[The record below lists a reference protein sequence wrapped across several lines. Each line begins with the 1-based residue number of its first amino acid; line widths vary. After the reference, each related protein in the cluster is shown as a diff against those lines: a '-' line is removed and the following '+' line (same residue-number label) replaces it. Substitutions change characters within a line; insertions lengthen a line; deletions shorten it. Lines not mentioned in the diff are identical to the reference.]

1 MLRCDPI
8 RARTHVCVCVS
19 VCASV
24 RPGVTANMPGNCWG
38 HPLWGYAA
46 HTGTSTHT
54 HLAWARINHYKSGY
68 SFIHSLRHSFIQL
81 FMPFKWLAVNGSVVE
96 RGRGVLKGISEIPPP
111 PLRNSFDEL
120 PQHNAKINKFV
131 QVYTCAIG
139 HKRLRRRVRVGT
151 T

>member
-8 RARTHVCVCVS
+8 RARTHVCVCVCRCVR
-19 VCASV
+19 VCDQVWQLICQAIV
-24 RPGVTANMPGNCWG
+24 GDTHFEGMP
-38 HPLWGYAA
+38 P
-46 HTGTSTHT
+46 TPTHT